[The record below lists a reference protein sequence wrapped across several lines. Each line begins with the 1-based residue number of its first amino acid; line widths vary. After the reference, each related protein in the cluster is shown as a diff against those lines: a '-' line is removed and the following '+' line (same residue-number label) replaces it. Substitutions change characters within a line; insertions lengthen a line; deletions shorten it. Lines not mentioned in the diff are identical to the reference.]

1 MKKSIKWVIFSFI
14 VLFILPLLAAKFAGP
29 SGMAL
34 CYIMFFAINPIFFI
48 AEGIASGKA
57 IKKFWYMP
65 FGSALIYLLSM
76 WIVFDMGESA
86 FLLYAGTYFAIGT
99 IVMLITSAIC
109 YVAAKKQI
117 PKEKIINYTVLAI
130 ILIIVIAIISVFGVW
145 KYNRTFTVHRWMENE
160 ENRHLIVN
168 NMISKYEIVGMTEK
182 EITELLGEEYDDAP
196 ESFKYPRGEF
206 PDESTLTY
214 YLGVD
219 FMDNNWLIITIED
232 GKATSYAIGL
242 T

>member
-1 MKKSIKWVIFSFI
+1 MKKSIKWVILSFI
-14 VLFILPLLAAKFAGP
+14 VLFILPFLAAKFAGS

-34 CYIMFFAINPIFFI
+34 CYIMFFAVNPIFFI
-48 AEGIASGKA
+48 AEGIAAGNC
-57 IKKFWYMP
+57 IKKYWFMP
-65 FGSALIYLLSM
+65 LDSALIYILSM

-99 IVMLITSAIC
+99 IVMLITSATC
-109 YVAAKKQI
+109 YVATKKQI
-117 PKEKIINYTVLAI
+117 PKEKITNYIILAI
-130 ILIIVIAIISVFGVW
+130 VLIVIIAIIATLGVW
-145 KYNRTFTVHRWMENE
+145 KHNRTFTVHRWMENE
-160 ENRHLIVN
+160 ESRHLIVN
-168 NMISKYEIVGMTEK
+168 NMLSKYEIVGMTEK
-182 EITELLGEEYDDAP
+182 EIIELLGEEYDDAP

-232 GKATSYAIGL
+232 GKATSYEIGA

>member
-1 MKKSIKWVIFSFI
+1 M
-14 VLFILPLLAAKFAGP
+14 PLV
-29 SGMAL
+29 
-34 CYIMFFAINPIFFI
+34 
-48 AEGIASGKA
+48 
-57 IKKFWYMP
+57 
-65 FGSALIYLLSM
+65 SAVIYLISM
-76 WIVFDMGESA
+76 WVVFDMGEDA

-109 YVAAKKQI
+109 YVATKKQI
-117 PKEKIINYTVLAI
+117 SKEKITNYVILSIVL
-130 ILIIVIAIISVFGVW
+130 IVIIAIIATLGVW
-145 KYNRTFTVHRWMENE
+145 KHNRIFTVHRWMENE
-160 ENRHLIVN
+160 ESRHLIVN
-168 NMISKYEIVGMTEK
+168 NMLSKYDIVGMTEK
-182 EITELLGEEYDDAP
+182 EIIELLGEEYEDAP

-232 GKATSYAIGL
+232 GKATSYEIGA

>member
-1 MKKSIKWVIFSFI
+1 MKKSIKWVILSFI
-14 VLFILPLLAAKFAGP
+14 VLFILPLLAAKFAGS

-34 CYIMFFAINPIFFI
+34 CYIMFFAVNPIFFI
-48 AEGIASGKA
+48 TEGIASGKE
-57 IKKFWYMP
+57 IRKHWFMP
-65 FGSALIYLLSM
+65 LVSAVIYLISM
-76 WIVFDMGESA
+76 WVVFDMGEDA

-99 IVMLITSAIC
+99 IVMFITSAIC
-109 YVAAKKQI
+109 YVATKKQI

-130 ILIIVIAIISVFGVW
+130 ILLVVIAIISVLGVW

-160 ENRHLIVN
+160 ESRHLIVN
-168 NMISKYEIVGMTEK
+168 NMLSKYDIVGMTEK
-182 EITELLGEEYDDAP
+182 EIIELLGEEYEDAP

-232 GKATSYAIGL
+232 GKATSYEIGA